1 MKLLTWLACVA
12 VGAAG
17 LISVSLAA
25 EPLPAP
31 SPAPLP
37 VVASFSIL
45 GDLVRVVGGH
55 RVTVTTLVGPD
66 EDAHTFEP
74 KPADARTILSSKL
87 MVMNGLHFEPWAQ
100 KLRESAGFKGNTV
113 VASDGIAP
121 RIMPKHDAHHNRPA
135 LGHHHDIDPHAWQ
148 NPNHV
153 IVYVRNI
160 AAGLSRAD
168 PQGAATY
175 KTNAEN
181 YVKELQAL
189 DAFIK
194 AQMAS
199 IAPEKRKVI
208 ISHDALGYFGDD
220 YRVAFFSPQ
229 GLNTDAE
236 PSAKD
241 VAQLVRQIQR
251 ENIKAIFIENMSNSK
266 LMEQISKDTGAVV
279 GQRLYSD
286 ALSSAGQPGATYLQM
301 MRHNVTQLVMGMK
314 RN

>member
-1 MKLLTWLACVA
+1 MKRLTLQWLACTVM
-12 VGAAG
+12 GASC
-17 LISVSLAA
+17 LLSFSFAA
-25 EPLPAP
+25 E
-31 SPAPLP
+31 PLP

-45 GDLVRVVGGH
+45 GDLVRVVGGN

-74 KPADARTILSSKL
+74 KPTDARSILNSKL

-121 RIMPKHDAHHNRPA
+121 RVMPKHDEHHEHPA
-135 LGHHHDIDPHAWQ
+135 QGHYHAIDPHAWQ

-160 AAGLSRAD
+160 AAGLSKAD
-168 PQGAATY
+168 PPGAATY
-175 KTNAEN
+175 KTHAEN

-189 DAFIK
+189 DALIK
-194 AQMAS
+194 AQLAG

-208 ISHDALGYFGDD
+208 ISHDAMGYFGDD

-251 ENIKAIFIENMSNSK
+251 EKIKAVFIEHMSSSK
-266 LMEQISKDTGAVV
+266 MMEQISRDTGAVV
-279 GQRLYSD
+279 GLRLYSD
-286 ALSSAGQPGATYLQM
+286 ALSSADKPGATYLQM
-301 MRHNVTQLVMGMK
+301 MRYNVTQLVTGMK